1 MPSYRTE
8 AAVRAFSLTS
18 LILILSISARLS
30 WTVWIGG
37 LVALVL
43 IQIIEVR
50 SALRTRA
57 LAAEL
62 LASGDL
68 VEGSEAASMLI
79 ACEPH
84 AFRVREAAALGM
96 LSGMV
101 LLGRTLSADTR
112 ARVVELFR

>member
-68 VEGSEAASMLI
+68 VEGAEAVSMLI

-101 LLGRTLSADTR
+101 LLGRTPSADTR